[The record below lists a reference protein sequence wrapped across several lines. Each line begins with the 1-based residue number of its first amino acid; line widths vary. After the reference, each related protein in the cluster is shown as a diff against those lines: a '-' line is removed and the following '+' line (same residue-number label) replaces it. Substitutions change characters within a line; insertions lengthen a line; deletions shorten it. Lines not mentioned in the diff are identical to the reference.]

1 MRIFIAALLTA
12 VYAVGP
18 LCVPMNAAAA
28 SFTFA
33 AIGDVPYGPTE
44 ELGELAQRI
53 NRAAPAFTIHVGDI
67 KSGGSKCS
75 DEAFATVHRLFDEFE
90 QPLVYTPGDNE
101 WTDCHRRSCG
111 QYDPLERLSKL
122 RAMFFAS
129 DQSFGK
135 HKLTLQSQAAQ
146 TGFGKYVE
154 NRRWAVGKVS
164 FVTLHLVG
172 SNNNWQPDLP
182 SVSEFAAREEANLA
196 WLRETFAA
204 AKARGDV
211 AVVLAMQADTFLAP
225 PGPNSGFTRWLQALA
240 EETSRWGKPVL
251 LLQGDSHRYRADH
264 PLHDAQGKRLMNLL
278 RVVVPGDR
286 HPDAVLVEVDEV
298 RPAQPFVVRLLNE
311 SREIAAHR

>member
-1 MRIFIAALLTA
+1 MS
-12 VYAVGP
+12 
-18 LCVPMNAAAA
+18 AAAA

-75 DEAFATVHRLFDEFE
+75 DEAFATVRRLFDEFE

-111 QYDPLERLSKL
+111 QYVPLERLAKL

-135 HKLTLQSQAAQ
+135 HKLALQSQATQ

-172 SNNNWQPDLP
+172 SNNNWQPELP
-182 SVSEFAAREEANLA
+182 SVSEYAGRDEANIA
-196 WLRETFAA
+196 WLRDSFAQ
-204 AKARGDV
+204 AKARKDV
-211 AVVLAMQADTFLAP
+211 AIVLAMQADTFYGQPKAD
-225 PGPNSGFTRWLQALA
+225 SGFTRWLAALA
-240 EETSRWGKPVL
+240 EEVESWGKPVL
-251 LLQGDSHRYRADH
+251 LIQGDTHLHRVDQ
-264 PLHDAQGKRLMNLL
+264 PLKNAKGKPLPLL
-278 RVVVPGDR
+278 TRVVVPGE
-286 HPDAVLVEVDEV
+286 HKPDAVMVTVNDE
-298 RPAQPFVVRLLNE
+298 RADQPFSLRLLGL
-311 SREIAAHR
+311 SGQ